1 MAGIR
6 VEDLSEESREDL
18 ELLKFSFRTV
28 IDKHL
33 RRLTL
38 DQNTRMLLGMMLSCP
53 RLLLVLFLLF
63 LVLFLCVGSLP
74 LPRFLGR
81 RRCRLRWLRRS

>member
-6 VEDLSEESREDL
+6 VEDLREESREDL
-18 ELLKFSFRTV
+18 ELLKFGFRTV

-63 LVLFLCVGSLP
+63 LVLFLLGSLP

-81 RRCRLRWLRRS
+81 RRCRLRWLLRRS